1 MADKADLP
9 SPPPAGTQPDTSILE
24 GRVEDFPLADILQ
37 VLQVSG
43 KSGALFLTRADGQT
57 AVLAFRAGQI
67 IQALSTESYQTLG
80 DRLVASRVITR
91 IDLKEALVY
100 MAHFPGMRLGD
111 AVVDRGFAL
120 RTQVEFEVKAQM
132 TETIE
137 RLMSWTDAQ
146 FEFRM
151 GLVSLGRGV
160 PDFAIDLIL
169 EKGMEPRHLILEATL
184 LKDKKRR
191 ERSSQVLARAG
202 QPPAQKPAPKPA
214 EAGGGADEAAAD
226 EDEDAKKIVQWF
238 DESSTMPVR
247 PDLREVPPEHRTAES
262 FLSLSEELFV
272 AQGRGEIGLLLL
284 RYASE
289 LYADGGLV
297 MRDRDGFRILGQF
310 GAAFWWGQPATD
322 EPQTSFKAGESPL
335 FDSIAADQRPYA
347 GYIAMTP
354 QGGLRAVEPRSPGA
368 VSALAVPLLVLGKV
382 SLILF
387 CRSAVAG
394 APDARALIALARQ
407 VSITLENMTLREM
420 AKRTK
425 EGSAV

>member
-1 MADKADLP
+1 M
-9 SPPPAGTQPDTSILE
+9 SQSSSGTPAETSILE
-24 GRVEDFPLADILQ
+24 GKLEDFPLADILQ

-57 AVLAFRAGQI
+57 AVLAFRNGQI
-67 IQALSTESYQTLG
+67 VQALSTESYQTLG
-80 DRLVASRVITR
+80 DRLMKSGTITR
-91 IDLKEALVY
+91 LDLHEALGY

-111 AVVDRGFAL
+111 ALVDRGYAT
-120 RTQVEFEVKAQM
+120 RSEVEGEVKTQM

-137 RLMSWTDAQ
+137 RLMSWNDTD
-146 FEFRM
+146 FEFRI

-160 PDFAIDLIL
+160 PDFAVDLVL
-169 EKGMEPRHLILEATL
+169 DKGMEPRHILLEASL
-184 LKDKKRR
+184 LQDKRNR
-191 ERSSQVLARAG
+191 EKNSAAPESKSRPATIPLRESGPRSAT
-202 QPPAQKPAPKPA
+202 KEA
-214 EAGGGADEAAAD
+214 EDDDE
-226 EDEDAKKIVQWF
+226 EAKKIIRWF
-238 DESSTMPVR
+238 DQGSTTP
-247 PDLREVPPEHRTAES
+247 PSDLADPEQKRIAES

-297 MRDRDGFRILGQF
+297 LRDKGGFRILGQF
-310 GAAFWWGQPATD
+310 GAAFWWGDRNTE
-322 EPQTSFKAGESPL
+322 EPQTSFAAGESPL
-335 FDSIAADQRPYA
+335 FDAIATDNRPYA
-347 GYIAMTP
+347 GFIAMTP
-354 QGGLRAVEPRSPGA
+354 QGGLKAVDPRTPGA
-368 VSALAVPLLVLGKV
+368 VPALAVPLLVLGNV

-420 AKRTK
+420 AKRAAT
-425 EGSAV
+425 G